1 MNPNDTNPFADE
13 IKNLEAQIG
22 AIDIKNLDPNDNGKV
37 LSPVVETKQQPETKV
52 EDVITPTTVVTED
65 PIKSELERIKGQ
77 TQGKS
82 PKEKFEY
89 KLQRELAQ
97 AKEMG
102 IDIAELAGIKT
113 QPIEDNVAEEK
124 PLTRKDLEQI
134 LQSRPSQTKSATE
147 MAMEIE
153 NEAERE
159 LHLHYLENAIRPSGN
174 AEQDFQTAKVMVNGI
189 KMQNQLKLNSMKP
202 ETISHSTASSFTPEK
217 KETFDNQKLT
227 REEEMFLTDAR
238 IRGVALTKEEIIM
251 MRK

>member
-1 MNPNDTNPFADE
+1 
-13 IKNLEAQIG
+13 
-22 AIDIKNLDPNDNGKV
+22 
-37 LSPVVETKQQPETKV
+37 
-52 EDVITPTTVVTED
+52 
-65 PIKSELERIKGQ
+65 
-77 TQGKS
+77 
-82 PKEKFEY
+82 
-89 KLQRELAQ
+89 
-97 AKEMG
+97 
-102 IDIAELAGIKT
+102 
-113 QPIEDNVAEEK
+113 
-124 PLTRKDLEQI
+124 
-134 LQSRPSQTKSATE
+134 
-147 MAMEIE
+147 MEIE

-189 KMQNQLKLNSMKP
+189 KMQNQLKLNNMKP